1 MRVIT
6 GVARGRRLKT
16 LEGMDTRPTTD
27 RVKEGLFNIIQFD
40 LPACR
45 FLDLF
50 AGSGQIGI
58 EALSRGAEYAVFID
72 QNRDA
77 LQIIKEN
84 LLTTGLLKKARA
96 VSMEAKTYLQSVKVP
111 FDIVFLDPPY
121 HQGILPEILP
131 LVAQKTTP
139 TGMIICEHEKNEE
152 LPAEICNFHL
162 KKQYRYGKIMLS
174 VYKTPDEEGIDSHED
189 SRVSREF

>member
-6 GVARGRRLKT
+6 GEAKGKRLKT

-40 LPACR
+40 LPASR
-45 FLDLF
+45 VLDLY

-58 EALSRGAEYAVFID
+58 EALSRGAEYAIFND
-72 QNRDA
+72 ENRQA
-77 LQIIKEN
+77 QQIIKDN
-84 LLTTGLLKKARA
+84 LVSTGLFKRSRVISMDAKA
-96 VSMEAKTYLQSVKVP
+96 YLNTTKDE

-121 HQGILPEILP
+121 NKGILPEILP
-131 LVAQKTTP
+131 LVVEKMTDR
-139 TGMIICEHEKNEE
+139 GIIICEHEKNEQ
-152 LPAEICNFHL
+152 LPEKVLNFEL

-174 VYKTPDEEGIDSHED
+174 VYKLPEEDGDL
-189 SRVSREF
+189 

>member
-27 RVKEGLFNIIQFD
+27 RVKEGLFNIIQLD

-45 FLDLF
+45 ILDMF

-84 LLTTGLLKKARA
+84 LLTTGLLKNARA
-96 VSMEAKTYLQSVKVP
+96 VSMEAKPYLQTV
-111 FDIVFLDPPY
+111 
-121 HQGILPEILP
+121 
-131 LVAQKTTP
+131 
-139 TGMIICEHEKNEE
+139 
-152 LPAEICNFHL
+152 
-162 KKQYRYGKIMLS
+162 
-174 VYKTPDEEGIDSHED
+174 
-189 SRVSREF
+189 

>member
-131 LVAQKTTP
+131 LVAQK
-139 TGMIICEHEKNEE
+139 
-152 LPAEICNFHL
+152 
-162 KKQYRYGKIMLS
+162 
-174 VYKTPDEEGIDSHED
+174 IDPNRHD
-189 SRVSREF
+189 YL